1 MMLMSN
7 DHTNFTVI
15 HVLII
20 FFIITVSSSSSS
32 LSSISSSSSINFT
45 YAKELLHS
53 AANLIY
59 HRYELN
65 RNDSEQF
72 FLEVCSISFIIII
85 SHHHHH
91 ISSYHYHHH
100 HYHHHHHHH
109 QYKQVSN
116 IPSYS
121 WDIQKYKIALKILQS
136 MQSQR

>member
-1 MMLMSN
+1 MMFMSN
-7 DHTNFTVI
+7 AHTNFTVI

-32 LSSISSSSSINFT
+32 SSSLSSSSSKSSSSSINFT

-53 AANLIY
+53 VANLIY

-72 FLEVCSISFIIII
+72 FLEVCGIIFLTITIIII
-85 SHHHHH
+85 SHHHH
-91 ISSYHYHHH
+91 Y

-109 QYKQVSN
+109 QQVSN

>member
-1 MMLMSN
+1 MSN
-7 DHTNFTVI
+7 FNAHTNFTVI

-32 LSSISSSSSINFT
+32 SSLSSSSSKSSSSSINFT

-53 AANLIY
+53 VANLIY

-72 FLEVCSISFIIII
+72 FLEVCGIIFITITIIIII
-85 SHHHHH
+85 SHHHH
-91 ISSYHYHHH
+91 Y
-100 HYHHHHHHH
+100 YHHHHH
-109 QYKQVSN
+109 QQVSN